1 MPVTMQQVRAHL
13 DPDEPDYNQAARL
26 GPDALPHLEALVRG
40 GDAMLASK
48 AASLAGLIADPRS
61 ADVLAYAAQSP
72 HAAVR
77 VAAAAAVAHL
87 PTTAAAPVLR
97 ALLSDPDGEVRR
109 IALESVHPD
118 AGPELQPALEKIAVD
133 DPYAALRQRSAA
145 ILARIRR

>member
-13 DPDEPDYNQAARL
+13 DPDEPDYSQAARL

-48 AASLAGLIADPRS
+48 AASLAGLIADARS

-87 PTTAAAPVLR
+87 PAPTATPVLR
-97 ALLSDPDGEVRR
+97 SLLSDPDAEVRR
-109 IALESVHPD
+109 IALESIGPD
-118 AGPELQPALEKIAVD
+118 AGPGLQSALEKIAAD

-145 ILARIRR
+145 ILSRFQR